1 MNIVIKTSCPIW
13 NRPNLTAIM
22 SILLHFC
29 HTFTGKWNDSC
40 FKYKNCSNVLLNQC
54 YKQATS
60 INQLFGPNI
69 FDWNIFDFFTNKLLS
84 CQIHIVLAF
93 EDPISLI
100 KSLCTEAEAKACLL
114 SKCFFTKYWRF
125 QGTSRNELMSTVCNS
140 TQRLF
145 FTFDLDLLH
154 LPLKQIYSYFSLTI
168 LVWLIFCIWL

>member
-13 NRPNLTAIM
+13 SRPNLTAIM

-69 FDWNIFDFFTNKLLS
+69 FNWNIFDFFTNKLLS

-93 EDPISLI
+93 WDPISLI

-114 SKCFFTKYWRF
+114 SNCFLQNIDDSKG
-125 QGTSRNELMSTVCNS
+125 QVEMSWC
-140 TQRLF
+140 QLF
-145 FTFDLDLLH
+145 AILL
-154 LPLKQIYSYFSLTI
+154 KDCF
-168 LVWLIFCIWL
+168 WNLIWT